1 MARKAKVEFN
11 IDTIINNP
19 VTKRQLE
26 GFIEELVLCE
36 QKISSERE
44 AVKDIRNEAKDSMG
58 IPGKLL
64 GKLVRE
70 RMNPGSID
78 QAVHDI
84 EEAQT
89 AAERLGMSV

>member
-1 MARKAKVEFN
+1 MAKQPKLEFN
-11 IDTIINNP
+11 IDTIVNNP

-36 QKISSERE
+36 QKISQERE
-44 AVKDIRNEAKDSMG
+44 AVKDIRNEAKDALG

-78 QAVHDI
+78 QAAHDI
-84 EEAQT
+84 EEAQA
-89 AAERLGMSV
+89 AAERLGLSV